1 MIFVFG
7 KVMDRFNSEIDDL
20 IQITLLHAGQI
31 SKSQLTLNPVS
42 VSRVQLL
49 YGDFETQPLTLLR
62 LEQLLVQKGLFS
74 KVQALSDIMEKG
86 ILDFVAHNQRN
97 QANKNESM
105 FLDKMNDSQQDEA
118 NSFLKLAEQKKK

>member
-1 MIFVFG
+1 
-7 KVMDRFNSEIDDL
+7 MDRFNSEIDDL